1 MSPLLITDDR
11 AYIVKIVG
19 FFLYGGF
26 DGCWWSPESFFR
38 DISGNHFTKV
48 FQGCPIPLLMD
59 RKRIMLAAVALLAAL
74 TFYTIYDGTITYWDG
89 VALEVDATT
98 EIEAEQPITLT
109 PADLQ
114 ANPDLASALEASND
128 DVSVIDEYASMTEF
142 EELMEA
148 KGADTDAGYYYI
160 EADGAHYLVTYIS
173 YGGVYGEP
181 IYMYLAGL
189 MLLAA
194 IMLAVTGIRK

>member
-1 MSPLLITDDR
+1 LLITDDR
-11 AYIVKIVG
+11 ANTVKVVG
-19 FFLYGGF
+19 LFLYGGF
-26 DGCWWSPESFFR
+26 DGCWWSPGAFFR

-98 EIEAEQPITLT
+98 ELEAEQPITLT

-114 ANPDLASALEASND
+114 ANPDLASALETASND
-128 DVSVIDEYASMTEF
+128 DVSVIDEYAHMTDF
-142 EELMEA
+142 VELMET
-148 KGADTDAGYYYI
+148 KGADTDAGYYYYI
-160 EADGAHYLVTYIS
+160 ESDGAHYLVTYIS

-189 MLLAA
+189 MLLVA
-194 IMLAVTGIRK
+194 IVLAVTGIRR